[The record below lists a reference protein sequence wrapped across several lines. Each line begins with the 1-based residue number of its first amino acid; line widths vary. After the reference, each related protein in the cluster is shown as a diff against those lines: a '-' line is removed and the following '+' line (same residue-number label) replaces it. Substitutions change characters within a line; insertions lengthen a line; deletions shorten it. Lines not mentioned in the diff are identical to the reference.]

1 MKSLESCQYS
11 FAIFDFRR
19 CFVVVNLYQT
29 EHKIVHTVYLKLPFL
44 SCRLSIQEG
53 LFVGTTSSIV
63 QLVESFNGFF
73 RCPSDSGKCKG
84 NLLAC

>member
-63 QLVESFNGFF
+63 QLVDFLDVPQTVENAKVIFWAVS
-73 RCPSDSGKCKG
+73 
-84 NLLAC
+84 A